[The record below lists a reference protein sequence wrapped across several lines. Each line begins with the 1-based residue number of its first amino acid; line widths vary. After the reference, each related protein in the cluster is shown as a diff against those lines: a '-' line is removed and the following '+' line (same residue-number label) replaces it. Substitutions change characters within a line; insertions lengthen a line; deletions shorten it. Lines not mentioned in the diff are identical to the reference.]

1 MEVMQRLDDR
11 MIIAP
16 GPGDAAALAEVHV
29 DSWRETYAGLLPDI
43 YLWRMNPQLYTR
55 RFRRQL
61 MSEKP
66 LEVMLAA
73 EGRGG
78 LSGYCAG
85 HVDNDGRRAEVST
98 LYLLK
103 TAQKLGLGRRLLVA
117 TARVLQA
124 RGADSLSLWVLDGNE
139 PARGFYTHLGGL
151 PVQGRAVQGWG
162 GGFRETA
169 FLWPDINGLTGS
181 V

>member
-1 MEVMQRLDDR
+1 MQRLDGR
-11 MIIAP
+11 VIIAP

-29 DSWRETYAGLLPDI
+29 EAWRETYAGLLPAI
-43 YLWRMNPQLYTR
+43 YLWRMNPQLYAR

-61 MSEKP
+61 VAAKP
-66 LEVMLAA
+66 FEVTLAA

-78 LSGYCAG
+78 LAGYCAG
-85 HVDNDGRRAEVST
+85 HIHNDGRRAEVST

-103 TAQKLGLGRRLLVA
+103 TAQKLGLGKRLLVA

-124 RGADSLSLWVLDGNE
+124 RGANTLSLWVLDGNE

-162 GGFRETA
+162 GGLRETA
-169 FLWPDINGLTGS
+169 FLWSDINGLTRS